1 MADFYDRMRDT
12 STRLL
17 TKYEQGAMVLVRKSG
32 GSFGVA
38 PSEVEYPMLGVAR
51 SVENRYF
58 SDSITSNDTQLVVA
72 AFGQVPT
79 LSDTVKINGVERQII
94 GVMKI
99 TEEPTALAWR
109 IFVKS

>member
-1 MADFYDRMRDT
+1 MADFYDDMRT
-12 STRLL
+12 TATELL
-17 TKYEQGAMVLVRKSG
+17 TEFSQGSMVLVRRSG

-38 PSEVEYPMLGVAR
+38 PSETEYPMKGVAR
-51 SVENRYF
+51 SVETRYF
-58 SDSITSNDTQLVVA
+58 SDSVSSNDTQLVVA
-72 AFGQVPT
+72 EFGQVPT

-109 IFVKS
+109 IFVKG